1 MAYGHRIVVS
11 NVPHGSVNSATSGTG
26 TEGEA
31 EGEEGEDEGEGDAP
45 SDELPAVG
53 EPFPVGVVTTN
64 AATPARIATPRKAMS
79 QRTFRTLPFL

>member
-1 MAYGHRIVVS
+1 MAYGQRIVVS

-26 TEGEA
+26 TEGA
-31 EGEEGEDEGEGDAP
+31 TEGEGEGDAA